1 VSQSLGSRTKSAVAW
16 MASGEIARQITQF
29 LVGVALARL
38 LTPGDYGLV
47 AMAMFVV
54 GLVGIF
60 ARTGMAEALVQR
72 PAASIEAWSSVYWLG
87 LVGGGLV
94 GSVVWLLAPAASSFF
109 RDDRVVPLLR
119 ALGWTTL
126 LAATGATQRAW
137 LAKHLRFRA
146 IAQIEWCGVLV
157 GGVAGLVLAATG
169 CGVWSLVWANLLA
182 TAAPAVLF
190 YVCCPWRPTWHLQSS
205 EVRGALRFGVGLQG
219 FAIVNYFNRRL
230 DDALIGRYLGPLAL
244 GYYERA
250 YSLMLYPVQNV
261 AGVVCTVMFPALSEI
276 GDDLPR
282 FRAAYLR
289 AVSCIATV
297 AFPTML
303 GLLVTAPE
311 AIDVIYGHQW
321 APVVPILQVLCL
333 VGVLQSVGTT
343 TGNIFMARARTGLMF
358 AWGLAASAVIY
369 PSFFIGVQWDVMGV
383 AVAYAIVNVVLIVP
397 ELAIAFRLIGLPISD
412 LVRSLRGVLLGSVL
426 MVGLVAL
433 IRHAL
438 LAAHVE
444 GHVVLALSVA
454 TGVVTYGAWVWLTN
468 AEAMRE
474 VRSLG
479 SRVWQ
484 PGVGGR

>member
-1 VSQSLGSRTKSAVAW
+1 
-16 MASGEIARQITQF
+16 MASGEIARQITLF
-29 LVGVALARL
+29 LVSVALARL
-38 LTPGDYGLV
+38 LTPQDYGLI

-54 GLVGIF
+54 AFVGIF

-72 PAASIEAWSSVYWLG
+72 PDVSVQAWSSVYWLG
-87 LVGGGLV
+87 VAIGCLL
-94 GSVVWLLAPAASSFF
+94 SLLVWLLAPVASWFF

-119 ALGWTTL
+119 ALGCL
-126 LAATGATQRAW
+126 PLVAATGATQRAW
-137 LAKHLRFRA
+137 LTKHLRFRV
-146 IAQIEWCGVLV
+146 IAQIEWCGVFV
-157 GGVAGLVLAATG
+157 GGVAGLSLAAIG
-169 CGVWSLVWANLLA
+169 WGVWSLVWANLLA
-182 TAAPAVLF
+182 AAAPAVLF
-190 YVCCPWRPTWHLQSS
+190 YVCCPWRPTWHLQGF
-205 EVRGALRFGVGLQG
+205 EVRRALRFGVGLQG
-219 FAIVNYFNRRL
+219 FAIVNFFNRRL

-250 YSLMLYPVQNV
+250 YGLMLYPIQSV
-261 AGVVCTVMFPALSEI
+261 AGVVCGVMFPALSEI

-282 FRAAYLR
+282 FRVAYLR
-289 AVSCIATV
+289 AVSYIATV

-311 AIDVIYGHQW
+311 AIDVVYGRQW
-321 APVVPILQVLCL
+321 TPLVPILQVLCM
-333 VGVLQSVGTT
+333 VGVLQSVGAT

-358 AWGLAASAVIY
+358 VWGVVAAAVIY
-369 PSFFIGVQWDVMGV
+369 PSFFIGVHWGVMGV
-383 AVAYAIVNVVLIVP
+383 AVAYAVANVVLIVP

-426 MVGLVAL
+426 MAGLVAL

-438 LAAHVE
+438 LTAHVE

-454 TGVVTYGAWVWLTN
+454 TGVVTYAAWLWLTN
-468 AEAMRE
+468 AEAMHE
-474 VRSLG
+474 VRALG